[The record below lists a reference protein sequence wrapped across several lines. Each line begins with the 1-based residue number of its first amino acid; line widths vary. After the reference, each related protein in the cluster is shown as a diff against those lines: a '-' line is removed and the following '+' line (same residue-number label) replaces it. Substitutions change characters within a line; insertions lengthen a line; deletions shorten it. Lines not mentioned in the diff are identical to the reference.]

1 MGRWGWKEGRWASG
15 AVRASALPLS
25 KVRAKGVCGD
35 VRSAFGFHRILLA
48 AAGAEAGSTGRRLLQ
63 PSRQE
68 GVGAGPG
75 AAVGLEAVGSIL
87 ERLQRSAQHREM
99 SERCLGLVEA
109 PGRWEDGEV
118 GKAGSGQMWT
128 WGAAQGKQLRR
139 GVGAEAHGGHDAG
152 TPLGMHEWGGVS
164 VDGREDSGS
173 RGAQQ
178 AKTDG
183 C

>member
-1 MGRWGWKEGRWASG
+1 MRWALG
-15 AVRASALPLS
+15 AVRASAFPLS

-35 VRSAFGFHRILLA
+35 VRSAFGFHGILLA

-118 GKAGSGQMWT
+118 EKAGSGQMWT

-152 TPLGMHEWGGVS
+152 TPLGMHEWG
-164 VDGREDSGS
+164 E
-173 RGAQQ
+173 
-178 AKTDG
+178 
-183 C
+183 